1 MLLRAFFVLALA
13 LGLAGVAAADRNDPI
28 PHCFPCPYSN

>member
-1 MLLRAFFVLALA
+1 MARILLMMAVAMGLTLAA
-13 LGLAGVAAADRNDPI
+13 SSGRIDPM